1 MLEWITDPNVMSVS
15 DQIEEV
21 NRKMFDKIRSR
32 NDNLVVFFCKSLTFY
47 YLLFISTY
55 FVTQKFAAR
64 VRPHFSICFS
74 SFFSC
79 RKRLQTMF
87 DCVTRTRKYW
97 WWSRRCR
104 YFFYC
109 WNLLLLA
116 QKLYKYTHVPTY
128 MIFIQKKVE

>member
-32 NDNLVVFFCKSLTFY
+32 NDNLVVFFCKSL
-47 YLLFISTY
+47 LFTLYKY

-74 SFFSC
+74 SFFSVAEKDC
-79 RKRLQTMF
+79 KQCSTVLQELENIDDEAEDAGNIFLIVET
-87 DCVTRTRKYW
+87 
-97 WWSRRCR
+97 
-104 YFFYC
+104 YC
-109 WNLLLLA
+109 YLHSNCISILMYL
-116 QKLYKYTHVPTY
+116 H
-128 MIFIQKKVE
+128 I

>member
-47 YLLFISTY
+47 YLLYIPKY

-64 VRPHFSICFS
+64 IRPHFCICFS
-74 SFFSC
+74 SFFQLPKKIANNVRLCYKNSKILMMKPKMQVIFLDC
-79 RKRLQTMF
+79 WKRTTTCTVIL
-87 DCVTRTRKYW
+87 
-97 WWSRRCR
+97 
-104 YFFYC
+104 
-109 WNLLLLA
+109 
-116 QKLYKYTHVPTY
+116 
-128 MIFIQKKVE
+128 